1 MNTIAKIFLTVVGV
15 VAIGL
20 ILLMTLFVRIH
31 PWEYGVKQNLLGNG
45 VVEKDF
51 GTGFVLRIPGVH
63 EWHRIDRRTHFVTF
77 SEIRQRTELGMN
89 RSALEIR
96 TKDGNLAT
104 YDLSVT
110 YKVEEGSAYKIVKD
124 RKKTIYKD
132 RVVGNIESTMR
143 EELAQLSSEEIFST
157 ETRLRVAE
165 EALPR
170 LAESLAEFQCVP
182 DQVLIRAVRFQE
194 GYEDRLQKKQLTYQ
208 KTELA
213 ESQRAVEDES
223 AITQTNY
230 AEIEA
235 AEKELRGEWDKR
247 IQEARS
253 QNEVAIAGV
262 RAKANI
268 YNQETRANAD
278 AAYQI
283 SIAEGTLAIEKAEAL
298 RNELRNKALDTK
310 GGRIFLAQ
318 QAAENLSF
326 ESVTLN
332 SNDPNVPSV
341 IDIGAMVKLLIGDNE

>member
-1 MNTIAKIFLTVVGV
+1 MNTIAKVFLSLVGLLVVGF
-15 VAIGL
+15 
-20 ILLMTLFVRIH
+20 ILLNTLFVRIH
-31 PWEYGVKQNLLGNG
+31 PWEYGVKQNLLGDG
-45 VVEKDF
+45 VVEKDY

-77 SEIRQRTELGMN
+77 ADNRQRTELGMS
-89 RSALEIR
+89 RPALEIR

-110 YKVEEGSAYKIVKD
+110 YRVEEGSAYKIVQD
-124 RKKTIYKD
+124 RKKKIYKA
-132 RVVGNIESTMR
+132 RVVDNIESTMR

-157 ETRLRVAE
+157 ETRLRIAE
-165 EALPR
+165 EARPQI
-170 LAESLAEFQCVP
+170 AESLREFQCIP

-194 GYEDRLQKKQLTYQ
+194 GYEARLQAKQLTYQ

-213 ESQRAVEDES
+213 ESQRAVEDQS
-223 AITQTNY
+223 AITQTKQ

-247 IQEARS
+247 IQQAQSEN
-253 QNEVAIAGV
+253 QVKIAAV

-268 YNQETRANAD
+268 YDQETRAKAD
-278 AAYQI
+278 AAYEI
-283 SIAEGTLAIEKAEAL
+283 SIAEGNLAIAKAEAL

-310 GGRIFLAQ
+310 GGRIYLAQ
-318 QAAENLSF
+318 QAAENLDF

-332 SNDPNVPSV
+332 SNDPRVPSV
-341 IDIGAMVKLLIGDNE
+341 IDISAMVKLLVGEDE

>member
-1 MNTIAKIFLTVVGV
+1 MNTIAKVFLSLVGLLVV
-15 VAIGL
+15 GL
-20 ILLMTLFVRIH
+20 ILLNTLFVRIH
-31 PWEYGVKQNLLGNG
+31 PWEYGVKQNLLGDG

-77 SEIRQRTELGMN
+77 ADIRQRTEIGMS
-89 RSALEIR
+89 RPSLEIR
-96 TKDGNLAT
+96 TKDNNLAT

-110 YKVEEGSAYKIVKD
+110 YRVEEGSAYKIVQD
-124 RKKTIYKD
+124 RKKEIYKA
-132 RVVGNIESTMR
+132 RVVDNIESTMR

-157 ETRLRVAE
+157 ETRLRVAN

-170 LAESLAEFQCVP
+170 LAESLREFQCVP
-182 DQVLIRAVRFQE
+182 DQVLIRAVRFQD
-194 GYEDRLQKKQLTYQ
+194 GYEARLQAKQLTYQ

-213 ESQRAVEDES
+213 ESQRAVEDQS
-223 AITQTNY
+223 AITQTKQ

-247 IQEARS
+247 IQQAQSEN
-253 QNEVAIAGV
+253 QVKIAGV

-268 YNQETRANAD
+268 YDQETRAKAD
-278 AAYQI
+278 ASFEIA
-283 SIAEGTLAIEKAEAL
+283 IAEGNLAIAKAEAL

-318 QAAENLSF
+318 QAAENLDF

-332 SNDPNVPSV
+332 SNDPRVPSV
-341 IDIGAMVKLLIGDNE
+341 IDISAMVKLLIGDE